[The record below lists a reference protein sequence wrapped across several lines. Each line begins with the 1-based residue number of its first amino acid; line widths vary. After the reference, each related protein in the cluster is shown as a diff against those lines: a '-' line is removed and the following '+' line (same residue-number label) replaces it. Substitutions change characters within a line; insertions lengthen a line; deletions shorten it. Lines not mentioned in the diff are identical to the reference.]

1 MFTFALVRACLCVG
15 LCCCA
20 RAVVCARVPRASCLV
35 CLVLVLVAG
44 SCVCPCCASRAWLCV
59 RVRAADG
66 LSVVGV
72 GAGLGVGCRAL
83 RLAPVAPGGGVRG
96 ARVIR
101 AGGCMGA
108 LRGVRP
114 MDALCAVGCDV
125 AQGCRFDRYPPTPPP
140 SPPCRGYCP
149 PGCVRVRV
157 RAGRGLMGPVWLRVV
172 VVSVVLTASVA
183 SVWLTEPQGVHCVEA
198 LQRV

>member
-1 MFTFALVRACLCVG
+1 MV
-15 LCCCA
+15 
-20 RAVVCARVPRASCLV
+20 AVV
-35 CLVLVLVAG
+35 
-44 SCVCPCCASRAWLCV
+44 WLCV

-72 GAGLGVGCRAL
+72 CVGLGVGCRAL

-101 AGGCMGA
+101 AGGCTGA

-125 AQGCRFDRYPPTPPP
+125 AQGCRFDRYPPLPLPPP
-140 SPPCRGYCP
+140 PLPGILP
-149 PGCVRVRV
+149 PGVCSGEGASWARLDGAGMAEGGGGVSSADGAGCVGL
-157 RAGRGLMGPVWLRVV
+157 ADGTPGRPLRGGPSKGVGLADPLRGVDD
-172 VVSVVLTASVA
+172 LTS
-183 SVWLTEPQGVHCVEA
+183 S
-198 LQRV
+198 